1 MDRIGSNL
9 DRHTEWH
16 LVGPDIWMY
25 SKHHKHSIVKRKR
38 EGNFLK
44 SIAEL
49 LPIDHS
55 FNPRR
60 AKRDTGNL
68 RTCRLG
74 NWRYSLVFLSTN
86 TNCHS
91 NKSDDN
97 DGNKFARSV
106 QINSRD
112 DSWPTNKSCCCSYL
126 MWWFRAP
133 EAERWTTVRHSVLND
148 HIIAQCIELSLDR

>member
-1 MDRIGSNL
+1 MAPGRSGHLNVLEASQALNSEEKEGRQLSQINRRIAADRSFIQ
-9 DRHTEWH
+9 
-16 LVGPDIWMY
+16 
-25 SKHHKHSIVKRKR
+25 SK
-38 EGNFLK
+38 
-44 SIAEL
+44 A
-49 LPIDHS
+49 
-55 FNPRR
+55 R